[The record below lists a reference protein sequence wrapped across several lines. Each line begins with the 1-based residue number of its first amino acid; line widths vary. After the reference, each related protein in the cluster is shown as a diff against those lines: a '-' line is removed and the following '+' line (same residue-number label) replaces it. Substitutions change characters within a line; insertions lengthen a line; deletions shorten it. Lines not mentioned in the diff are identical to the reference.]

1 MRRSYPNTYDAQPP
15 QAVMHHGAVAVAQA
29 KDRARELRTLDN
41 PPTARLRTLD
51 DGRKIVR
58 SDAPTIHR
66 KTRAD
71 ARAIGNRDSGAH
83 ELRAHDL
90 RRASAKRRASRKR
103 INDVRDWHHKR
114 GTDLDTLCRSDAR
127 LCFYIGAS
135 NLDAGYAAQ
144 SASAWLWIAGTGAER
159 RDVATAIVEAC
170 ARLARQPQGL
180 EFVRGFARDLAPISV
195 DRELIGDLYAVAVEA
210 HAIKVG
216 HAAPSVLITNGKRVG
231 GTANQRVWDARPWE
245 RAATRSKPVAP
256 SVEVVPAEK
265 SESLSVVVWEHANN
279 GNPTA
284 SLGTNRADDAARIVR
299 AILTHTPENLATS
312 HLASTCSAS
321 AWAIA
326 VGAVKHAC
334 AESNPSLVRRVKD
347 LARYAAKVRATDAN
361 SFARRL
367 ASRTMPRTSDIVS
380 TKAAQ
385 PRDPSVVATCKTK
398 VSAMRAFAR
407 AKATG
412 ARPIIRIAPDSA
424 IHVIATNGPRAA
436 HTVGFGR
443 SLVEH
448 PSEQAS

>member
-1 MRRSYPNTYDAQPP
+1 MRRNYPNTYDAQPP
-15 QAVMHHGAVAVAQA
+15 EAVSYHGAVAVAQA
-29 KDRARELRTLDN
+29 ESRARELRALDN
-41 PPTARLRTLD
+41 PPPARLHTLD

-58 SDAPTIHR
+58 SDAPSIHR

-71 ARAIGNRDSGAH
+71 ASAIGNRDSGAH

-90 RRASAKRRASRKR
+90 RRASAKRRAARKR
-103 INDVRDWHHKR
+103 VNDVKAWHRKR

-127 LCFYIGAS
+127 LCFYVGAS
-135 NLDAGYAAQ
+135 NLDSDYAAQ
-144 SASAWLWIAGTGAER
+144 SASAWLWIAGIGVER
-159 RDVATAIVEAC
+159 RDVAAAIAEAC
-170 ARLARQPQGL
+170 AHLARQPQGID
-180 EFVRGFARDLAPISV
+180 FVRGFARDLAPISV
-195 DRELIGDLYAVAVEA
+195 DRELIGDLYAIAVEA

-216 HAAPSVLITNGKRVG
+216 YAAPSVLITNGKRVG

-245 RAATRSKPVAP
+245 RAPTRSKPVAP
-256 SVEVVPAEK
+256 SVETVPAEK
-265 SESLSVVVWEHANN
+265 SESLSAVVWEHANN
-279 GNPTA
+279 GNPTV
-284 SLGTNRADDAARIVR
+284 SLGTDRADDAARIVR
-299 AILTHTPENLATS
+299 AILAHTPENLATS
-312 HLASTCSAS
+312 HLATCSAS

-347 LARYAAKVRATDAN
+347 LARYAAKVRATDAD

-385 PRDPSVVATCKTK
+385 PRDPNVVATCKTK
-398 VSAMRAFAR
+398 ASVMRAFAR
-407 AKATG
+407 AKAIG

-424 IHVIATNGPRAA
+424 IHVIVTHGPRAA
-436 HTVGFGR
+436 HTAGFGR

>member
-1 MRRSYPNTYDAQPP
+1 MRRNYPNTYDAQPP

-29 KDRARELRTLDN
+29 KGRARELRVLDN
-41 PPTARLRTLD
+41 SLTTRLRARD
-51 DGRKIVR
+51 DGRKIVL

-66 KTRAD
+66 KAHAD

-90 RRASAKRRASRKR
+90 RRASAKRRAARKR
-103 INDVRDWHHKR
+103 VNDVKAWHHKR
-114 GTDLDTLCRSDAR
+114 GTDLDALCRSDAR
-127 LCFYIGAS
+127 LCFYVGAS
-135 NLDAGYAAQ
+135 NLDSDYAAQ

-159 RDVATAIVEAC
+159 RAVATAIVEAC
-170 ARLARQPQGL
+170 AHLARQLQGID
-180 EFVRGFARDLAPISV
+180 FVRSLARTLAPISV

-216 HAAPSVLITNGKRVG
+216 HAAPSVLITNGRRVG
-231 GTANQRVWDARPWE
+231 GTANQQVWDARLWE
-245 RAATRSKPVAP
+245 RAATRAKPVAP
-256 SVEVVPAEK
+256 SVEVVSAEK
-265 SESLSVVVWEHANN
+265 SESLSAVVWEHATE
-279 GNPTA
+279 GNPTV
-284 SLGTNRADDAARIVR
+284 SLGTDRADDAARIVR
-299 AILTHTPENLATS
+299 AILAHTPENLATS

-326 VGAVKHAC
+326 VGAIKHAC

-347 LARYAAKVRATDAN
+347 LARYAAKVRATDAD

-385 PRDPSVVATCKTK
+385 PCDPNVIATCKTK
-398 VSAMRAFAR
+398 ASAMRAFVR
-407 AKATG
+407 AKAAG
-412 ARPIIRIAPDSA
+412 ARPIVRIALDST
-424 IHVIATNGPRAA
+424 IRVIVTDRACAA
-436 HTVGFGR
+436 HTASLGR

-448 PSEQAS
+448 PSEQTS

>member
-1 MRRSYPNTYDAQPP
+1 MRRNFPNTYDAQPP
-15 QAVMHHGAVAVAQA
+15 QAVMHHGEVAVAQA
-29 KDRARELRTLDN
+29 EARARELRALDN
-41 PPTARLRTLD
+41 PPTARFRTLN

-58 SDAPTIHR
+58 YDAPTIHR

-71 ARAIGNRDSGAH
+71 ASAIGNRDSGAH
-83 ELRAHDL
+83 GLRAHDL
-90 RRASAKRRASRKR
+90 RRASAKRRALRKR
-103 INDVRDWHHKR
+103 INDVRDWHRKR
-114 GTDLDTLCRSDAR
+114 GTDLDSLSRADAR
-127 LCFYIGAS
+127 LCFYLGAS
-135 NLDAGYAAQ
+135 NLDTDYTAQ
-144 SASAWLWIAGTGAER
+144 SASAWLWIAGTGTER

-170 ARLARQPQGL
+170 AHLARQPQGID
-180 EFVRGFARDLAPISV
+180 FVRSLARTLAPISV

-245 RAATRSKPVAP
+245 RAATRAKPVAS
-256 SVEVVPAEK
+256 SVEVISAEK
-265 SESLSVVVWEHANN
+265 SESLSAVVWEHATE
-279 GNPTA
+279 GNPTI
-284 SLGTNRADDAARIVR
+284 SLGTDRADDAARIVR
-299 AILTHTPENLATS
+299 AILAHTPENLATS
-312 HLASTCSAS
+312 HLASACSAS

-367 ASRTMPRTSDIVS
+367 ASRTMPRTSSIVS

-398 VSAMRAFAR
+398 ASAMRAFAR
-407 AKATG
+407 AKTAG
-412 ARPIIRIAPDSA
+412 ARPIIRIALDST
-424 IHVIATNGPRAA
+424 IRVIVTNGACAA
-436 HTVGFGR
+436 HTASLGR

-448 PSEQAS
+448 PSERAS